1 MWRWER
7 ALYGGKVLD
16 AESLRKMTTPFKDNY
31 GFGLFIS
38 SVDGHKKIDH
48 GGGIEGFNTEVAY
61 YPDDQLA
68 VIVLANL
75 NGGASEEIANKAA
88 VIEFGGKVTLS
99 SERKE
104 ITLKPQELSALVGTY
119 SLAPGVDLTV
129 TQQGSQLWT
138 QLTGQGKIQIYP
150 ESPTSFFL
158 KVVDAQLTFAKDSAG
173 KATEV
178 TLHQNGRDMLAKRK

>member
-1 MWRWER
+1 
-7 ALYGGKVLD
+7 
-16 AESLRKMTTPFKDNY
+16 
-31 GFGLFIS
+31 
-38 SVDGHKKIDH
+38 
-48 GGGIEGFNTEVAY
+48 VAY